1 MYDLIDAPH
10 CLNSTYT
17 TSAAGTPSSLVVVV
31 LSLLRR
37 SDHGSCR
44 LEMNNQRV
52 NNLANITFSRHMK
65 SIKHH
70 NLNGSP

>member
-17 TSAAGTPSSLVVVV
+17 SSAAGTPNSLVVVA

-44 LEMNNQRV
+44 LERNNQRV
-52 NNLANITFSRHMK
+52 NNLANTAFSSHMN
-65 SIKHH
+65 SR
-70 NLNGSP
+70 